1 MSLENAVADL
11 RIRCR
16 DLAQAATELVTIVHE
31 DGPSDS
37 RHWVVDQWFEIVSEL
52 QAHAV
57 RAQSEL
63 DLVADP
69 RTLPARMGRI
79 DEAVAE
85 SQLIYWRD
93 LASYR
98 PLALFRRAAREHG
111 TEWRTWQ
118 RSVELSLSRCELA
131 LNAATASDRAAWR
144 EIGELLTHYTHA
156 GAIEPWP
163 ETSQTEV
170 STSTRRQS

>member
-31 DGPSDS
+31 DGPNDP
-37 RHWVVDQWFEIVSEL
+37 RHWVVDQWYEIVSEL
-52 QAHAV
+52 QAYAV
-57 RAQSEL
+57 QAQTEL
-63 DLVADP
+63 DRLADP

-79 DEAVAE
+79 DAAVAE
-85 SQLIYWRD
+85 CQAIYWRD

-98 PLALFRRAAREHG
+98 PLAMLRRAAREHG
-111 TEWRTWQ
+111 MEWRTWQ

-131 LNAATASDRAAWR
+131 LNGAGASVRAAWR
-144 EIGELLTHYTHA
+144 EIGELLTHYTHV
-156 GAIEPWP
+156 GAVEPWP
-163 ETSQTEV
+163 DTSQTEV